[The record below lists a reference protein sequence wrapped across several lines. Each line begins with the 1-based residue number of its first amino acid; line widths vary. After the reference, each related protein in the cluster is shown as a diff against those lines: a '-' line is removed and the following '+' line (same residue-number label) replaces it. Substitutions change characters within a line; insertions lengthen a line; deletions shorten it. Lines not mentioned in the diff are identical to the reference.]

1 MGLETTKRG
10 LMVNQKSMDITANNL
25 SNIKTRG
32 YTRQRLD
39 TASVGSLGASRYPT
53 NSTALAGQG
62 VQAQGVAQIRNSFLD
77 TRFREEYGDVGY
89 FDQKAAILGEIE
101 AAISDPEVE
110 DTGIK
115 NALKTL
121 YSSLADF
128 SANAD
133 KTTHANIVMTAFKGV
148 THALNQYDQKLV
160 AIQEQEKKNLEIAV
174 KDINAKLEQISSL
187 NKSISEEI
195 FINTNYSG
203 SGYGPNELLDQRNV
217 LIDDLSRYGDVR
229 VQNKE
234 DGSVQIQ
241 FNGKIVVDAIGSNY
255 SKDSI
260 QLEADGLSMNWTS
273 DNSKVR
279 MDTGALKGFTEV
291 LTGDSAINRGIP
303 YYRDKLD
310 NLASSLTH
318 AFNQVVPNDGAVNGD
333 SQFKVLLQ
341 GDESGKVTAGNIS
354 ISDEWSKDPS
364 YILRPENPDGK
375 VDNEFILAMKGLLD
389 GDMEFDGE
397 FKGTFSEYV
406 TFFTSS
412 LGSDITLNSG
422 KLDSALSVTQS
433 IDDDRMSV
441 SGVSV
446 NEEGINMMT
455 YDKAFKALSRMMTV
469 MDEQLD
475 LIINRTGVVGR

>member
-10 LMVNQKSMDITANNL
+10 LMVNQKSMDITANNMG
-25 SNIKTRG
+25 NIKTRG

-39 TASVGSLGASRYPT
+39 TASVGTFGASRYPT

-115 NALKTL
+115 NALKLL

-128 SANAD
+128 SANPD

-148 THALNQYDQKLV
+148 THVLNQYDQKLV
-160 AIQEQEKKNLEIAV
+160 TILEQEKKNLEIAV
-174 KDINAKLEQISSL
+174 RDINAKLDQISAL
-187 NKSISEEI
+187 NKSITDEI

-203 SGYGPNELLDQRNV
+203 SGYGPNELLDQRNL

-234 DGSVQIQ
+234 DGSVQIK
-241 FNGKIVVDAIGSNY
+241 FNGKIVVDAVGSNFT
-255 SKDSI
+255 KDSI
-260 QLEADGLSMNWTS
+260 QLGADGLSMNWTS
-273 DNSKVR
+273 DNSTVR

-291 LTGDSAINRGIP
+291 LTGNNSVNRGIP

-310 NLASSLTH
+310 SLASSLAH
-318 AFNQVVPNDGAVNGD
+318 AFNQVVPSDGAAAGD
-333 SQFKVLLQ
+333 PQFKVLLQ
-341 GDESGKVTAGNIS
+341 GDEYGRITAGSIS
-354 ISDEWSKDPS
+354 ISDEWSRNPS
-364 YILRPENPDGK
+364 YILRPENPDGQ

-389 GDMEFDGE
+389 ADMEFDGE
-397 FKGTFSEYV
+397 FTGTFSEYV

-412 LGSDITLNSG
+412 LGSDIKLNNG
-422 KLDSALSVTQS
+422 KLDSSLSVTQS
-433 IDDDRMSV
+433 IDNDRMAV
-441 SGVSV
+441 SGVSI
-446 NEEGINMMT
+446 NEEGINMMSF
-455 YDKAFKALSRMMTV
+455 DKAFKALSRMMTV

-475 LIINRTGVVGR
+475 LLINRTGVIGR